1 MKKIS
6 ITLYLV
12 SIYIL
17 CRIYK
22 IYSIDINELI
32 NYKKSMNNQTV
43 FAIYGHTSFFDVPYI
58 LTATAKFGT
67 DFIALAKKK
76 YKWIY
81 PKFMHSKLYF
91 IEKQTTQKLKTT
103 KNIGILLEGTRT
115 KLPFIK
121 SGFKYIA
128 LNNKA
133 NIVYVIINY
142 KKNKVEISEPIRCEQ
157 LDKITDKDLLLPLR
171 NLLKNKS
178 SKEYS
183 IYPAYCSDIKFK

>member
-1 MKKIS
+1 
-6 ITLYLV
+6 
-12 SIYIL
+12 
-17 CRIYK
+17 
-22 IYSIDINELI
+22 
-32 NYKKSMNNQTV
+32 MNNQTV
-43 FAIYGHTSFFDVPYI
+43 FAIYGHTSFFDVPHI
-58 LTATAKFGT
+58 LTATAKYGT
-67 DFIALAKKK
+67 NFIALAKKK

-121 SGFKYIA
+121 SGYKYIA

-142 KKNKVEISEPIRCEQ
+142 KKNKVEISEPIRWEQ
-157 LDKITDKDLLLPLR
+157 LDKITDKDLLLPLS